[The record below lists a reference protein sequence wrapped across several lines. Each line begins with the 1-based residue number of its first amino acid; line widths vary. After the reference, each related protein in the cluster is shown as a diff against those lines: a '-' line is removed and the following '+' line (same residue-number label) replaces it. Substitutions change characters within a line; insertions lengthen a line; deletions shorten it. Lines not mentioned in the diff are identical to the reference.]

1 MSNERKKV
9 KFIKIKNFYST
20 ENIVRE
26 LRQPWFWRKYL
37 QNKFDNVPVLK
48 IYKQLL
54 NLNNKQTTQFKNGQ
68 MI

>member
-48 IYKQLL
+48 TYNRSTKT
-54 NLNNKQTTQFKNGQ
+54 KKKRT
-68 MI
+68 